1 MTGNFAD
8 AVSANIGISN
18 SYIRTKVRKIIWLI
32 ACLPLLY
39 LAYKMA
45 WGFEYTQNIASFI
58 YDHGGSFLG
67 KLPNDP
73 LKFMADLLGITAVQ
87 FLIATLSVT
96 PLRLYLKINLVKYRR
111 LLGLWTF
118 AYALMHSLYFFLGVN
133 EGSFAMMFAD
143 ILKRPFVLFG
153 AGGLVILAFMAATS
167 TKKLFAR
174 FVKWHRLV
182 YLAAVLIALH
192 YMMSQ
197 KIIGLHVA
205 LYVAVLAALLALRLF
220 KALRDRAL
228 R

>member
-1 MTGNFAD
+1 MIA
-8 AVSANIGISN
+8 IS
-18 SYIRTKVRKIIWLI
+18 
-32 ACLPLLY
+32 PLLY
-39 LAYKMA
+39 LAYKLS
-45 WGFEYTQNIASFI
+45 WGFEPTSNIASYI
-58 YDHGGSFLG
+58 YHHGGSFLG

-87 FLIATLSVT
+87 FLIATLSLT
-96 PLRLYLKINLVKYRR
+96 PLRLYLKINLLKYRR

-143 ILKRPFVLFG
+143 IIKRPFVLFG
-153 AGGLVILAFMAATS
+153 AGALVILAVMAATS

-174 FVKWHRLV
+174 FAKWHRFV
-182 YLAAVLIALH
+182 YLATVLIALH

-205 LYVAVLAALLALRLF
+205 IYVGILAGLLALRLF
-220 KALRDRAL
+220 KALRASASR
-228 R
+228 

>member
-1 MTGNFAD
+1 MIA
-8 AVSANIGISN
+8 IS
-18 SYIRTKVRKIIWLI
+18 
-32 ACLPLLY
+32 PLLY
-39 LAYKMA
+39 LAYKLS
-45 WGFEYTQNIASFI
+45 WGFEPTSNIASYI
-58 YDHGGSFLG
+58 YHHGGSFLG

-87 FLIATLSVT
+87 FLIATLSLT
-96 PLRLYLKINLVKYRR
+96 PLRLYLKINLLKYRR

-143 ILKRPFVLFG
+143 IIKRPFVLFG
-153 AGGLVILAFMAATS
+153 AGALVILAMMAATS

-174 FVKWHRLV
+174 FAKWHRFV
-182 YLAAVLIALH
+182 YLATVLIALH

-205 LYVAVLAALLALRLF
+205 IYVGILAGLLALRLF
-220 KALRDRAL
+220 KTLRASASR
-228 R
+228 